1 MDEGREAGGSFA
13 HSPGNPE
20 DENDDEDEDDFEGH
34 ARGES

>member
-20 DENDDEDEDDFEGH
+20 DENDDEDDFEGH